1 MGAGGLG
8 AGVSSEP
15 QPLIRC
21 HRGVAGTCWR
31 SQPQHG
37 GEDRWGGG
45 EECCCS
51 QRFPFRL
58 TCPQRLRPAL
68 LVLSLSRHTS
78 AAPALG
84 CVGRWPRAHSLR
96 SDQLLPEA
104 VVLPL
109 CLPQATP
116 HPCPVSSSD
125 PAAPALRPRQLHR
138 KSQRRETSTAL
149 RSQADA
155 ALTVGQTHRREALFP
170 DSRLFCIFRH
180 KQKVMG

>member
-1 MGAGGLG
+1 M
-8 AGVSSEP
+8 
-15 QPLIRC
+15 
-21 HRGVAGTCWR
+21 R
-31 SQPQHG
+31 SQA
-37 GEDRWGGG
+37 
-45 EECCCS
+45 
-51 QRFPFRL
+51 
-58 TCPQRLRPAL
+58 TCPQRPQPAL

-84 CVGRWPRAHSLR
+84 YVGRWPRAHSLR

-104 VVLPL
+104 AVLPL

-125 PAAPALRPRQLHR
+125 PAAPALRPCQLHG

-180 KQKVMG
+180 EQKIMGWKHVSLLYRRNTSAQTCLLPARRWGVGGVGGSECCRGRGTGTAA